1 MKRMLIK
8 PNAIELNDLQ
18 LLIKNSS
25 HQTLAMWALDCA
37 KELLTLFELEY
48 QADDRPRIAIEKGY
62 LWASGHIKM
71 PEAKKAILAAHQSA
85 TEHQNNLV
93 ACAIARAIGQG
104 VSTIHV
110 RTHAIGI
117 VIYGITALIRQNPS
131 INQNEIINAKA
142 EWFYKKLL
150 YWQNHVSD
158 VSTWAPFLL
167 KEEKNKEE
175 L

>member
-1 MKRMLIK
+1 MKKMLIK
-8 PNAIELNDLQ
+8 PDAFELNDLQ
-18 LLIKNSS
+18 LLIKNST

-37 KELLTLFELEY
+37 KELLTLFELDY
-48 QADDRPRIAIEKGY
+48 KADDRPRNAIDKGY
-62 LWASGHIKM
+62 LWAAGMIKM
-71 PEAKKAILAAHQSA
+71 PEAKKAILEAHQSA
-85 TEHQNNLV
+85 TEHQDNLV
-93 ACAIARAIGQG
+93 ACAMARAIAQG

-117 VIYGITALIRQNPS
+117 VIYGITAFIRQKPS
-131 INQNEIINAKA
+131 MDPRDIIK
-142 EWFYKKLL
+142 EKVLWFYQKLL